1 MIKLKDYSSTVALIA
16 SFTVLIVSS
25 IKENILELAGALF
38 GAFLC
43 VLLGEY
49 FSIKNTGKTISKRFG
64 EKSDNIKYC
73 LSAFFVLWAVS
84 LLIHLNI

>member
-1 MIKLKDYSSTVALIA
+1 MKLKDYTSTVALVA

-25 IKENILELAGALF
+25 LKESIPELAGALF

-49 FSIKNTGKTISKRFG
+49 FSIKNTGQTISKRFG
-64 EKSDNIKYC
+64 EKSDKVKYSM
-73 LSAFFVLWAVS
+73 SAFFVLWAVS
-84 LLIHLNI
+84 LLVHLNI